1 MKKIFSV
8 FLLASIV
15 LSCDNKEIKQTSDS
29 IKSADSLFRSARD
42 GFKTLDSISA
52 VVKDSARMNRVII
65 PEIEKTKRQAEEAIL
80 KNAKNLDSLAN
91 TVNKVKDQIN
101 RGSDILKTVDSAN
114 RELQK
119 DGTIFDKLS
128 TVTGAI
134 SKVSRQTAKKSQQP
148 AQKPRDSAV
157 YRPYEAQ
164 EAPDPSPA
172 PDEPFDPMVK
182 TGKLTIYVNDIVDA
196 KAQLIRDLRSGG
208 GEIVTERFG
217 EEEGRRKEF
226 ITSKI
231 PYRYFD
237 HTLSRITSGY
247 GAVNSKSTETEGT
260 DYSPEQMCDLEIT
273 FVENSAAND
282 GMLNT
287 TTDNANKTQAG
298 DAFQKGAKNFGQ
310 VMLWLLPFWPFL
322 LIGLLIWYFA
332 ARSKRKKREAELV
345 KLQQEI
351 EAMKARNVQTQ
362 DTTSTDLQTPKT
374 PQQPKDQPDDYS
386 RYMPK

>member
-1 MKKIFSV
+1 MKKIFTA
-8 FLLASIV
+8 LLLGALA
-15 LSCDNKEIKQTSDS
+15 LSCDNKEIKQTTDS

-52 VVKDSARMNRVII
+52 VVNDSARMNRVIV
-65 PEIEKTKRQAEEAIL
+65 PEIEKTKRQAEDAIL

-91 TVNKVKDQIN
+91 TVNKMKDKLQ
-101 RGSDILKTVDSAN
+101 RGSEIIKTVDSAN

-119 DGTIFDKLS
+119 DGTIFDKIS

-134 SKVSRQTAKKSQQP
+134 SKVSKQNAKKTP
-148 AQKPRDSAV
+148 QKVQSADSV
-157 YRPYEAQ
+157 TTRPYEPQ
-164 EAPDPSPA
+164 NEPEPDIAPAES
-172 PDEPFDPMVK
+172 FDPMVK
-182 TGKLTIYVNDIVDA
+182 TGKLTIYVDNIVEA
-196 KAQLIRDLRSGG
+196 KAQLVRDLRSGS

-237 HTLSRITSGY
+237 QTLSRITSGY
-247 GAVNSKSTETEGT
+247 GDVTSKSTETEGT
-260 DYSPEQMCDLEIT
+260 EYAPDQMCDLEIT
-273 FVENSAAND
+273 FVENAAAND
-282 GMLNT
+282 GMAQNNSDT
-287 TTDNANKTQAG
+287 GTDSRAG
-298 DAFQKGAKNFGQ
+298 DAFQKGAKNFRQ

-322 LIGLLIWYFA
+322 LIGLIIWFFV
-332 ARSKRKKREAELV
+332 ARNRRRKREAEIM

-351 EAMKARNVQTQ
+351 EAMKAQSTKPQNTGSPQEQTP
-362 DTTSTDLQTPKT
+362 DTTR
-374 PQQPKDQPDDYS
+374 QPPHTPDDYS